1 MTPAEF
7 HDEVAQPN
15 MEYALRHPGDVRAL
29 VNAVLT
35 LDALAGIIHAHG
47 RGTGVATMAKHGTD
61 DRYRDDLA
69 AVSRSYRVLR
79 DLAAA
84 LKHGALGGEGRSKVR
99 LVRSGGAVR
108 TVPNGC
114 GLFQCGD
121 SLGSNVLV
129 VELDN
134 GPGYVRASTVVA
146 DSYRMLKRI
155 VDGEPAQLDEGDHF
169 TRAGEP

>member
-15 MEYALRHPGDVRAL
+15 MQYALEHPGDVRAL

-35 LDALAGIIHAHG
+35 LDALAGLIHAHRLAAG
-47 RGTGVATMAKHGTD
+47 DLDMARHRRDDD
-61 DRYRDDLA
+61 DRNELA
-69 AVSRSYRVLR
+69 AVSRSYRVMR
-79 DLAAA
+79 DTAASF
-84 LKHGALGGEGRSKVR
+84 KHGELTGTKAR
-99 LVRSGGAVR
+99 LVRNGGAVR
-108 TVPNGC
+108 TVHNQM

-121 SLGSNVLV
+121 SIGGNIAII
-129 VELDN
+129 EFDDT
-134 GPGYVRASTVVA
+134 PGYVRASTVVA

-155 VDGEPAQLDEGDHF
+155 VGGEPAQIDEGDHF

>member
-1 MTPAEF
+1 MTPTEF
-7 HDEVAQPN
+7 HEEVAQPN
-15 MEYALRHPGDVRAL
+15 MEHSLHHPDDVRAL

-35 LDALAGIIHAHG
+35 LDALAGLIHAHG
-47 RGTGVATMAKHGTD
+47 RAAGVPAMAKHEAD

-79 DLAAA
+79 DLAAS
-84 LKHGALGGEGRSKVR
+84 LKHGALDPKRAKAR
-99 LVRSGGAVR
+99 LVRNGGAVQS
-108 TVPNGC
+108 VANGL

-121 SLGSNVLV
+121 SIGGEVLV
-129 VELDN
+129 VELDD
-134 GPGYVRASTVVA
+134 GPGYVRASTLVA

-155 VDGEPAQLDEGDHF
+155 VDGGPADLDEGDHF